1 MITEDRL
8 FHAHFRKLSQYMY
21 IRTKSRFSKIALCT
35 AKIWSSFIHQM
46 PLKLQLYK
54 KNNQHSEYSSHDH
67 LLFLIQLSFRKKKN
81 PVTICHKI

>member
-1 MITEDRL
+1 
-8 FHAHFRKLSQYMY
+8 MY
-21 IRTKSRFSKIALCT
+21 IRTKSRFSKIALCR

-67 LLFLIQLSFRKKKN
+67 FIISYSAIVQEKK
-81 PVTICHKI
+81 IL